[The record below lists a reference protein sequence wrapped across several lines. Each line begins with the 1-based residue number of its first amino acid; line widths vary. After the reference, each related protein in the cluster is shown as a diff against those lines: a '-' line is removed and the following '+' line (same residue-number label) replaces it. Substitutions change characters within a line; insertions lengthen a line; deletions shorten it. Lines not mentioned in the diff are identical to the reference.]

1 MTSLALLGLLFAP
14 PVPAGGAGPA
24 LEFMGIDAAA
34 WASMD
39 ARTREGLERPG
50 VRLSRGGDDPR
61 AKAEAFLSFAEG
73 AAGGPLAGYGRF
85 FAAEALGEDNPAAA
99 ARLYLTFAD
108 GSDDP
113 GAADEARLRAA
124 GLLRAAGELDPSLAA
139 VRAVG
144 RPGKDGARSF
154 GEAQRALAV
163 SLGRLRA
170 GDRDG
175 ALLAFGGAAPGPD
188 VPAEVWRKY
197 YGDAT
202 LLASQLSDP
211 RQKLTLYRNVLR
223 AAGNRADAD
232 LITQVAA
239 LSRAAGDAEAGRELD
254 ELVLKFY
261 PQDRK
266 AVGALK
272 RLRDDAD
279 ARDDAAA
286 AKTFNERLLRHPR
299 ATPDDRYEAAIRSG
313 VVPTPPTSGTAP
325 SSGPLT
331 PRPDPAFSPD

>member
-34 WASMD
+34 RASMD
-39 ARTREGLERPG
+39 ARTREGLERLG

-85 FAAEALGEDNPAAA
+85 FAAEALGEADPAAA

-124 GLLRAAGELDPSLAA
+124 GLLRAVGELDASLAA

-144 RPGKDGARSF
+144 RPGKDEVRF
-154 GEAQRALAV
+154 FNEAHQAFSV
-163 SLGRLRA
+163 SLGRLKA
-170 GDRDG
+170 DDADG
-175 ALLAFGGAAPGPD
+175 ALLAFGAAAPGPD

-232 LITQVAA
+232 LLAEVAA
-239 LSRAAGDAEAGRELD
+239 LSRSAGDEATGRTLD
-254 ELVLKFY
+254 ETVLKFF
-261 PQDRK
+261 PVDRQ
-266 AVGALK
+266 AVKALK
-272 RLRDDAD
+272 RLREDAA
-279 ARDDAAA
+279 ARGDAAA
-286 AKTFNERLLRHPR
+286 AEALDERVLRHPR
-299 ATPDDRYEAAIRSG
+299 ATPDDRFEAADRLGDASRA
-313 VVPTPPTSGTAP
+313 VERPARPAP
-325 SSGPLT
+325 LS
-331 PRPDPAFSPD
+331 PRPEPAFPPE